1 MMAKSGCPKRRI
13 KAATLLMQRFFAY
26 QQDNKTWGFTV
37 PITLRNVVIHG
48 FEKAQHTQIVTEC
61 VVKDRVLDV
70 TQAGVIRLVSSV
82 VGLLGQAGHGLSY
95 GQFGDEGRE
104 GRFPEAFADFLA
116 SDQEAAAFLATSAVA
131 MVELTTAAARQ
142 ALATGGHILFAYYTN
157 EFGDP
162 YFLTAMI
169 KPHAGVSLD
178 VDYVPIESEQ
188 IDLRKVSQAARIN
201 VNRYREV
208 VAAANGDDEVEQTY
222 VAFVGKS
229 KDSDASGYFVDA
241 LGCTK
246 GIPSSRATDNAL
258 SGIRGFFSNADV
270 LRRYRTAAHDSVVQ
284 YLQAQMDRKEPAS
297 LEGVVHAASSVVP
310 GELVAALTG
319 LSGYLNDEERR
330 VPEAFLVHASTL
342 KKRTS
347 LKADETGW
355 KVQFEQQLLGS
366 TPNSAFYYNEEV
378 GTLTISRLPERFKRK
393 MKDVL
398 RDRAADD

>member
-1 MMAKSGCPKRRI
+1 
-13 KAATLLMQRFFAY
+13 MQSSCISTR
-26 QQDNKTWGFTV
+26 QQIRGFTV

-48 FEKAQHTQIVTEC
+48 FEKAQHTHIITEC

-116 SDQEAAAFLATSAVA
+116 SDKEGAAFLTASAVA
-131 MVELTTAAARQ
+131 MEELTTAAARQ

-157 EFGDP
+157 EIGDP

-178 VDYVPIESEQ
+178 ADYVPIESEQ
-188 IDLRKVSQAARIN
+188 IDLKKVSQAARIN

-208 VAAANGDDEVEQTY
+208 VAAANRDDEVEQTY

-229 KDSDASGYFVDA
+229 KDSDASGYFVEA

-258 SGIRGFFSNADV
+258 SGVRSFFSNADV
-270 LRRYRTAAHDSVVQ
+270 LRRYRTAAHDSVFQ

-310 GELVAALTG
+310 GEFVAALTG

-330 VPEAFLVHASTL
+330 VPEAFLVHATTL

-355 KVQFEQQLLGS
+355 RVQFEQQLLGS
-366 TPNSAFYYNEEV
+366 TPNAAFYYNEHA
-378 GTLTISRLPERFKRK
+378 GTLTISRLPERFRRK
-393 MKDVL
+393 MEDVL

>member
-1 MMAKSGCPKRRI
+1 
-13 KAATLLMQRFFAY
+13 MQRFFAY
-26 QQDNKTWGFTV
+26 QQDNKTRGFAV
-37 PITLRNVVIHG
+37 PITLHNVVIHG

-70 TQAGVIRLVSSV
+70 TQAGVMRLVSSV
-82 VGLLGQAGHGLSY
+82 VGLLGQTGHGLSY

-104 GRFPEAFADFLA
+104 GRFPEAFADFLKT
-116 SDQEAAAFLATSAVA
+116 DQEAAAFLATSAVA
-131 MVELTTAAARQ
+131 MAELTTAAAKK
-142 ALATGGHILFAYYTN
+142 ALATGGHILFAYYSN
-157 EFGDP
+157 QFGDP

-178 VDYVPIESEQ
+178 ADYVPIESEQ
-188 IDLRKVSQAARIN
+188 IDLKKVSQAARIN

-208 VAAANGDDEVEQTY
+208 VAAADDDVEQTY

-258 SGIRGFFSNADV
+258 SGVRSFFSNADV

-284 YLQAQMDRKEPAS
+284 YLQAQMGRKEPAS
-297 LEGVVHAASSVVP
+297 LEGIVHAASSVVP
-310 GELVAALTG
+310 GEFVAALTG
-319 LSGYLNDEERR
+319 LSCYLNDEERG
-330 VPEAFLVHASTL
+330 VPESFLIHASTL
-342 KKRTS
+342 RKRTS
-347 LKADETGW
+347 LKADEAGW

-366 TPNSAFYYNEEV
+366 TPNAAFYYDEQV
-378 GTLTISRLPERFKRK
+378 GTLTISRLPEQFKRK

>member
-1 MMAKSGCPKRRI
+1 MRKEKAKGSRTVN
-13 KAATLLMQRFFAY
+13 ATFFAY
-26 QQDNKTWGFTV
+26 QQDNKKTRGFTV
-37 PITLRNVVIHG
+37 PITLHNVVIHG

-70 TQAGVIRLVSSV
+70 TQAGVMRLVGSV
-82 VGLLGQAGHGLSY
+82 VGLLGQTGHGLSY

-104 GRFPEAFADFLA
+104 GRFPEAFADFLK

-131 MVELTTAAARQ
+131 MAELTTAAAKK
-142 ALATGGHILFAYYTN
+142 ALATGGHILFAYYSN
-157 EFGDP
+157 QLGDP

-178 VDYVPIESEQ
+178 ADYVPIESEQ
-188 IDLRKVSQAARIN
+188 IDLKKVSQAARIN

-208 VAAANGDDEVEQTY
+208 AAALNGDDEQTY

-258 SGIRGFFSNADV
+258 SGIRSFFSNADV

-284 YLQAQMDRKEPAS
+284 YLQAQMGRKEPAS
-297 LEGVVHAASSVVP
+297 LEGIVHAASSVVP
-310 GELVAALTG
+310 GEFVVALTG
-319 LSGYLNDEERR
+319 LSGYLNDEERG
-330 VPEAFLVHASTL
+330 VPESFLVHASTL

-366 TPNSAFYYNEEV
+366 TPNAAFYYDEQA
-378 GTLTISRLPERFKRK
+378 GTLTISRLPEPFKRK

-398 RDRAADD
+398 RDRAADT

>member
-1 MMAKSGCPKRRI
+1 M
-13 KAATLLMQRFFAY
+13 
-26 QQDNKTWGFTV
+26 

-48 FEKAQHTQIVTEC
+48 FEKAQHTHIVTEC

-116 SDQEAAAFLATSAVA
+116 SNQEAAAFLTTSAVA
-131 MVELTTAAARQ
+131 MEELTTAAARQ

-157 EFGDP
+157 EIGDP

-178 VDYVPIESEQ
+178 ADYVPIESEQ
-188 IDLRKVSQAARIN
+188 IDLKKVSQAARLN
-201 VNRYREV
+201 VNRYRQV
-208 VAAANGDDEVEQTY
+208 VAAANDDDEVEQTY
-222 VAFVGKS
+222 VAFIGKS
-229 KDSDASGYFVDA
+229 KDSDASGYFVEA

-258 SGIRGFFSNADV
+258 SGVRSFFSNADV
-270 LRRYRTAAHDSVVQ
+270 LRRYRTAAHDSVVR

-330 VPEAFLVHASTL
+330 VPEAFLVHATTL

-347 LKADETGW
+347 LKVDETGW

-366 TPNSAFYYNEEV
+366 TPNAAFYYNEHA
-378 GTLTISRLPERFKRK
+378 GTLTISRLPERFRRK
-393 MKDVL
+393 MEGVL